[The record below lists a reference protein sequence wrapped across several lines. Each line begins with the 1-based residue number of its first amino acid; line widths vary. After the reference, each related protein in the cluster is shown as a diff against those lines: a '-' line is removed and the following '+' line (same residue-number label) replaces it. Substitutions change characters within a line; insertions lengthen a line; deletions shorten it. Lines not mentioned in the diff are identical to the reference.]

1 MAQFVQ
7 PQPYGSRQS
16 VIRAAMVLALAVAM
30 LVGVGR
36 LQDMLPS
43 FSNPFV
49 SETVDRSAPAV
60 LHALRD
66 VTEYRAASADY
77 SVIVDMEKDTRYV
90 PSFLKGERTV
100 FVAVGSVDASVDF
113 GALDESAVS
122 LEGDSVTL
130 SLPRAKLGEANIDPA
145 QSRVVSRERGALDRI
160 GSVFSDSP
168 TSERSLYLAATRKF
182 DAAAKSDVTLVRR
195 AEQNT
200 EAMLQ
205 RLLTPLGFGDVTVVF
220 ESAPRI

>member
-16 VIRAAMVLALAVAM
+16 VIRAAMVLALAAAM

-43 FSNPFV
+43 FSNPFA

-113 GALDESAVS
+113 GALNESAVS

-130 SLPRAKLGEANIDPA
+130 RLPKAELGEATIDPA

-182 DAAAKSDVTLVRR
+182 DAAAKSDTTLARK

-200 EAMLQ
+200 ETMLQ
-205 RLLTPLGFGDVTVVF
+205 RLLTPLGFTDVNVVF
-220 ESAPRI
+220 EAAPAA

>member
-7 PQPYGSRQS
+7 PQPYDARRS
-16 VIRAAMVLALAVAM
+16 VVRLAMALALAAAM

-36 LQDMLPS
+36 LQDLLPS
-43 FSNPFV
+43 FSNPFA

-66 VTEYRAASADY
+66 VSEYRAASAEY

-113 GALDESAVS
+113 GALNESAVA
-122 LEGDSVTL
+122 LDDESVTL
-130 SLPRAKLGEANIDPA
+130 RLPTAKLGEATIDPA

-182 DAAAKSDVTLVRR
+182 DSAAKSDAALVRR

-205 RLLTPLGFGDVTVVF
+205 RLLMPLGFEDVAVTF
-220 ESAPRI
+220 EPAPSA

>member
-7 PQPYGSRQS
+7 PQPYGKRQS
-16 VIRAAMVLALAVAM
+16 VIRAAMVLALAAAM

-43 FSNPFV
+43 FSNPFA

-77 SVIVDMEKDTRYV
+77 SVIVDIEKDTKYV

-113 GALDESAVS
+113 GALDESAVN
-122 LEGDSVTL
+122 LAGDSVTL
-130 SLPRAKLGEANIDPA
+130 RLPKAKLGEANIDPA
-145 QSRVVSRERGALDRI
+145 QSRVVSRDRGAIDRI

-182 DAAAKSDVTLVRR
+182 DAAAKADATLVRR

-205 RLLTPLGFGDVTVVF
+205 RLLTPLGFTNVEVVF
-220 ESAPRI
+220 APAPSA

>member
-7 PQPYGSRQS
+7 PQPYGARRS
-16 VIRAAMVLALAVAM
+16 VVRLAMALALAAAM

-43 FSNPFV
+43 FSNPFA

-66 VTEYRAASADY
+66 VSEYRAASAEY

-122 LEGDSVTL
+122 LDGESVTL
-130 SLPRAKLGEANIDPA
+130 RLPEAKLGEATIDPA

-182 DAAAKSDVTLVRR
+182 DSAAKSDAALTRR

-200 EAMLQ
+200 QAMLQ
-205 RLLTPLGFGDVTVVF
+205 RLLTPLGFEDVTVTF
-220 ESAPRI
+220 GPARPA

>member
-7 PQPYGSRQS
+7 PQPYGKRQS
-16 VIRAAMVLALAVAM
+16 VIRAAMVLALAAAM

-43 FSNPFV
+43 FSNPFA

-66 VTEYRAASADY
+66 VTEYRAASGEY
-77 SVIVDMEKDTRYV
+77 SVIVDMEKDTKYV

-113 GALDESAVS
+113 GALDESAVN
-122 LEGDSVTL
+122 LAGESVTL
-130 SLPRAKLGEANIDPA
+130 RLPTAKLGEANIDPA
-145 QSRVVSRERGALDRI
+145 QSRVVSRDRGALDRI

-182 DAAAKSDVTLVRR
+182 DAAAKSDATLIRR

-205 RLLTPLGFGDVTVVF
+205 RLLTPLGFTDVEVVF
-220 ESAPRI
+220 EPPSA